1 MSRRRGD
8 SGFTLIEVLVVTII
22 MGVIVTVISGVV
34 AVILRTQGPL
44 ATTTDDARSLRGA
57 VTWLAHD
64 VTAVPPTGFNFSSFA
79 SSGCSGGDAGSS
91 LVRLAWTEASTSTV
105 NYIANYR
112 FVDVLVGGRVAA
124 GLREPASMWIGSPWS
139 EYTVIDTPTTF
150 GPS

>member
-1 MSRRRGD
+1 
-8 SGFTLIEVLVVTII
+8 

-64 VTAVPPTGFNFSSFA
+64 VTAVPPTGFNFSNFA

-112 FVDVLVGGRVAA
+112 FVD
-124 GLREPASMWIGSPWS
+124 E
-139 EYTVIDTPTTF
+139 
-150 GPS
+150 GPSKAIKRYT